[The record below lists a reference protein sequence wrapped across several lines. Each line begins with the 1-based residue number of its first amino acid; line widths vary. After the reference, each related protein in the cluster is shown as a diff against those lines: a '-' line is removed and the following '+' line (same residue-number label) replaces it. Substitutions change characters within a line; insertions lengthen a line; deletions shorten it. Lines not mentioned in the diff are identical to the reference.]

1 MIVMIQPSALEDN
14 FLCSL
19 KTGHIFMFVTSL
31 LQAFFNTKNYLK
43 ISSLI
48 LKKNAYRDACVE
60 KVEDLSLY
68 KK

>member
-1 MIVMIQPSALEDN
+1 MIQPSALEDN

-19 KTGHIFMFVTSL
+19 KAGHFFMFVTSL

-48 LKKNAYRDACVE
+48 LKKNAYQDACVE
-60 KVEDLSLY
+60 KLEDLSLY